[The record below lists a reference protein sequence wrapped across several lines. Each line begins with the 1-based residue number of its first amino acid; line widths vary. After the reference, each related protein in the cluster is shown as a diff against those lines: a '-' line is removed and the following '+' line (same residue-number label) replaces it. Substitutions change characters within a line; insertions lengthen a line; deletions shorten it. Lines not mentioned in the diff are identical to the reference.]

1 LAFDSSRTNT
11 EKRPASC
18 HRTHKYLGAYAA
30 VLGGVDVL
38 VFGGGIGENA
48 PVIRSRVC
56 AGLAWLG
63 LELDEEANATCIG
76 TEQRISQ
83 ASSSIDVCVI
93 PVREE
98 ERSSGPCSR
107 ASSPWDAP
115 PPREPT

>member
-30 VLGGVDVL
+30 VLGGVDAL

-83 ASSSIDVCVI
+83 ASSSIDVRHPCPRGGAIVRSVLACLE
-93 PVREE
+93 PV
-98 ERSSGPCSR
+98 GR
-107 ASSPWDAP
+107 ASAA
-115 PPREPT
+115 